1 MSAHQP
7 VEIDGLT
14 GRVIDHP
21 PTHKRYRAKLDTLID
36 VKKEMGK
43 IYREARTGLIDSQ
56 DATKQVWMLQAI
68 GKVIVD
74 AELEKRI
81 ELLEK
86 LSNG

>member
-1 MSAHQP
+1 MSAQQP

-14 GRVIDHP
+14 GEVIDHP
-21 PTHKRYRAKLDTLID
+21 PHKRYRAKLDTLQD
-36 VKKEMGK
+36 VKREMGK
-43 IYREARTGLIDSQ
+43 LYREARSGLIDSQ
-56 DATKQVWMLQAI
+56 DATKQVWILQAI

-86 LSNG
+86 LSND

>member
-1 MSAHQP
+1 MSAQQP

-14 GRVIDHP
+14 GEVIDYP
-21 PTHKRYRAKLDTLID
+21 PSHKRYRAKLDTLQD
-36 VKKEMGK
+36 VKREMGK
-43 IYREARTGLIDSQ
+43 LYREARSGLIDSQ
-56 DATKQVWMLQAI
+56 DATKQVWILQAI

-86 LSNG
+86 LSQ

>member
-1 MSAHQP
+1 MSKQQP

-14 GRVIDHP
+14 GEVIDYP
-21 PTHKRYRAKLDTLID
+21 PSHKRYRAKLDTLHD
-36 VKKEMGK
+36 VKREMAK

-56 DATKQVWMLQAI
+56 DATKQVWVLQAI

-81 ELLEK
+81 ELLESLNK
-86 LSNG
+86 